1 MSNNNLPI
9 VFGLV
14 GFGILT
20 LIGGSLYFRKTG
32 KEWIRESQAY
42 DKAVEDEVREKQS
55 RLTEQVDDYDPDYAD
70 EEGLFGSSSSDSD
83 EKISD
88 LFLRN
93 GSDRESFG
101 GSRKKRKGKKRSSK
115 RRRREKLR
123 HTVKKRGQKSMKALS
138 RK

>member
-32 KEWIRESQAY
+32 KEWIQESQAY
-42 DKAVEDEVREKQS
+42 DKAVEDETREKQS
-55 RLTEQVDDYDPDYAD
+55 RLTEQVDNYDPDYAD
-70 EEGLFGSSSSDSD
+70 EEGLFGSSSSDTD

-101 GSRKKRKGKKRSSK
+101 GSRKKRKGKKKTSK
-115 RRRREKLR
+115 RARREKPR
-123 HTVKKRGQKSMKALS
+123 HTIKKRKNKTK
-138 RK
+138 RI